1 MPISILHFTEGEKSV
16 LEQLTLQNTS
26 VLTSKTKNAKSAG
39 SELHELASFNKIKYH
54 YELVGEEGPAH
65 SKIFTVELH
74 LGDEVFREEGTS
86 LKGAR
91 QAVATVA
98 LQNTAYNHPPV
109 KEKSDESENDTPTV
123 QLNNIALQHGI
134 KVTYENVDKSILE
147 QVIYVL
153 ISGKNVL
160 FLTA

>member
-1 MPISILHFTEGEKSV
+1 MPVFVVHFTEGERSV
-16 LEQLTLQNTS
+16 LEQLTLLNTS
-26 VLTSKTKNAKSAG
+26 VITSKYKDVKSTLT
-39 SELHELASFNKIKYH
+39 ELHELASFNKIKYH
-54 YELVGEEGPAH
+54 YELVEEEGPAH

-98 LQNTAYNHPPV
+98 LQNTAYNHPPI
-109 KEKSDESENDTPTV
+109 KEESEELKNNMPTV
-123 QLNNIALQHGI
+123 QLNNIALQHGM

-147 QVIYVL
+147 QVI
-153 ISGKNVL
+153 
-160 FLTA
+160 FLCS